1 MFSFIADEYVKM
13 EGKWRMDISYVKDM
27 SRQSHSN
34 LLKAKRYC
42 SLDDNCFGV
51 KTDVYVGTA
60 YSINFPILSKEV
72 KVGNGQIFYLNKKES
87 ISGN

>member
-1 MFSFIADEYVKM
+1 MFSFIVDEYVKM
-13 EGKWRMDISYVKDM
+13 EGVYSLIFAGYSQY
-27 SRQSHSN
+27 HAN
-34 LLKAKRYC
+34 FPKAKRYC